1 MFVDT
6 GDVIVKS
13 PRIRSAVSNGT
24 RLLVGVD
31 GRSALA
37 RRFRDLIT
45 ELTAEAGGREG
56 LSAAECSGIRQ
67 AAAMMLRVEQ
77 VQAAIV
83 RGEPVDNDELI
94 RASGELRRLLG
105 ALRKRAPAKPQ
116 TLQDYLRERAQKPAG
131 AAGEPGA

>member
-6 GDVIVKS
+6 GEVIVKS

-37 RRFRDLIT
+37 RRFRDLIA

-56 LSAAECSGIRQ
+56 LSAAECSAIRQ
-67 AAAMMLRVEQ
+67 AAAMMLRAEQ

-83 RGEPVDNDELI
+83 KGEFVDNDELI
-94 RASGELRRLLG
+94 RLSGEARRVLA
-105 ALRKRAPAKPQ
+105 ALRKRADAKPHIP
-116 TLQDYLRERAQKPAG
+116 LRDRL
-131 AAGEPGA
+131 AAEASEKAA